1 MFGVAGIGSPSLML
15 YQSMMKV
22 YPLTLITEI
31 VGKSFY
37 SMQKARGIDFEDTID
52 SSKYQALDSLVLN
65 KTKSGQKRAM
75 KKMALLNIKE
85 SIDLSDK
92 MNSKSQSEQR
102 FLSNHH
108 EFWRTDD
115 EPDEE
120 EAKQNENSGDSDKE
134 YMQVIE
140 EFTAQ
145 EPKLW
150 DCYQLFCKLI
160 NYKYNPYDDQEI
172 EDYLTLQEAEGEQH
186 LQDLKENKKAM
197 GSMWPFSSN

>member
-37 SMQKARGIDFEDTID
+37 SMQKARGIDFEDAID
-52 SSKYQALDSLVLN
+52 GSKYQALDSLYLN

-92 MNSKSQSEQR
+92 MGTKSQSEQR
-102 FLSNHH
+102 FLNNHH

-115 EPDEE
+115 DLDDEE
-120 EAKQNENSGDSDKE
+120 DKQDTNSGDIDKD

-140 EFTAQ
+140 EFASH

-172 EDYLTLQEAEGEQH
+172 EDYLTLQEVEGEQH

-197 GSMWPFSSN
+197 GSMWHFSSS